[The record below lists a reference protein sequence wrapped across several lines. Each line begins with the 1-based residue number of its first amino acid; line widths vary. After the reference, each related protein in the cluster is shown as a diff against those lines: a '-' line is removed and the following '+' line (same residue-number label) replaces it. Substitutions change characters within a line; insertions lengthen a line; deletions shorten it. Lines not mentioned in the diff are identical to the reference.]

1 MSNRILMPI
10 EKIEKAIYLVRG
22 ERVTL
27 DRDQSLRRSDMFIDD
42 EWVRR
47 RRSVRSAMSGTVYIS
62 LLAERRQDPAVDV
75 YKHLTPT
82 E

>member
-1 MSNRILMPI
+1 MSNRILMPF

-27 DRDQSLRRSDMFIDD
+27 DRDQSLRRSDMSIDD

-47 RRSVRSAMSGTVYIS
+47 RHSVRSAMS
-62 LLAERRQDPAVDV
+62 E
-75 YKHLTPT
+75 LTT
-82 E
+82 FRS